1 MPELGRITRQIRI
14 HSEGSVRRRVVA
26 DVPVADQLCFLGL
39 SAREAS
45 YQRQVRY
52 LHAGPADLQ
61 HGNERSVIAELEP
74 RAGRRTTETADE
86 HKRETERH
94 HHETCTT
101 INWLYRR

>member
-1 MPELGRITRQIRI
+1 MRTIRKA
-14 HSEGSVRRRVVA
+14 G
-26 DVPVADQLCFLGL
+26 VPVADQLCFLGL
-39 SAREAS
+39 SAGQAS

-61 HGNERSVIAELEP
+61 HGNERDVIAELEP

-94 HHETCTT
+94 HHETCIQRSTGST
-101 INWLYRR
+101 SGNDMMDYSNVRPKADE